1 MNGYQ
6 YDSFNS
12 DVLINRAKFENGK
25 ISFGG
30 GIEYG
35 AILFPGS
42 HKMAPNKILSL
53 ASAEKILQLA
63 KDGATI
69 FVDEK
74 PNVQPGLQSS
84 EDFKKWQNIINEIW
98 RNANTSSW
106 KIGKGTIIK
115 LPYLENNFAS
125 IGIEQDLYFPKL
137 NRADSETIAWAHRK
151 SDEEDIYFISNQK
164 QTKRSFETSFRIA
177 GKIPVWYNPVTDTT
191 SALANWKIENGR
203 TIVDINLDANES
215 GFVIFKENTKE
226 VLAQG
231 YQKGLEF
238 ENVQTLDENWE
249 LQFDPKYKGPKEIVK
264 INKLFDWSTSENE
277 QIKYYSGTAV
287 YKKDFVWKG
296 KEIDK
301 MWIDLGEIAN
311 IAEIKI
317 NGKDCGTLWT
327 LPYKTAI
334 SQALKKGKN
343 TIEIKITNTWA
354 NRLMGDQKLPKEQR
368 ATWTNATYR
377 LEGEPLLK
385 AGLLGPIMIIKEK

>member
-1 MNGYQ
+1 
-6 YDSFNS
+6 
-12 DVLINRAKFENGK
+12 
-25 ISFGG
+25 
-30 GIEYG
+30 
-35 AILFPGS
+35 
-42 HKMAPNKILSL
+42 MAPNKMLSL

-74 PNVQPGLQSS
+74 PNVQPGLQSN
-84 EDFKKWQNIINEIW
+84 EDFKKWQDIIDEIW
-98 RNANTSSW
+98 INSNASTW
-106 KIGKGTIIK
+106 RIGKGTIIK
-115 LPYLENNFAS
+115 LPYLENDFAS
-125 IGIEQDLYFPKL
+125 IGITQDVYFPKL
-137 NRADSETIAWAHRK
+137 NGADSETIAWAHRK

-164 QTKRSFETSFRIA
+164 QTKRSFEASFRIA
-177 GKIPVWYNPVTDTT
+177 GKIPFWYNPVTDTT

-203 TIVDINLDANES
+203 TIVEINLDANES

-226 VLAQG
+226 VLAHG

-249 LQFDPKYKGPKEIVK
+249 LQFDPEYKGPKEIVK

-296 KEIDK
+296 KDTDK
-301 MWIDLGEIAN
+301 IWIDLGEIAN

-327 LPYKTAI
+327 FPYKTTI

-368 ATWTNATYR
+368 STWTNATYR

-385 AGLLGPIMIIKEK
+385 AGLLGPIIIIIIKEK